1 MNLIKNWKNRETKK
15 KLREENIRLKAQI
28 DANLKRPYPVM
39 TVERNVQKV
48 KFSVEISQIDLER
61 GIPTEYIKRQIV
73 NGIAKYI
80 EPMIEYDFGDMSGYG
95 GKIYT
100 GTLYVATG
108 DRNLGRN

>member
-1 MNLIKNWKNRETKK
+1 MHLIEKLKNYKTKK

-28 DANLKRPYPVM
+28 DANLKRPFPVM
-39 TVERNVQKV
+39 TVDRNIQKV
-48 KFSVEISQIDLER
+48 KFSIEISQMDLER
-61 GIPTEYIKRQIV
+61 GMPAEYIKKNIV

-80 EPMIEYDFGDMSGYG
+80 EPMIEYDFVDIAGYG

-108 DRNLGRN
+108 DRNYE